1 MLQGTFLKHFKL
13 VKEQAA
19 EGLNNQ
25 AVSMF
30 VAEGTG
36 KVVSNSL
43 SGEECLEALKYGL
56 KS

>member
-1 MLQGTFLKHFKL
+1 VLQGTFLKHFKL